1 MSSLVVLK
9 NKTAAKYKLSN
20 RRPSASAVEKH
31 WMPHGPFGSNKTV
44 TSVMLRHGTQNKG
57 QYGFATN
64 DTAGRSLRYIGK
76 TSAMSAVRTP
86 FRGVN
91 PVGHGGFSGQY
102 YNPPTN
108 EFTSGFESRMYIRG
122 NQHKYKNPALLSSK
136 EMVKRRFGWLKH
148 QYHVKNS
155 QSSLCRKPVALN
167 IPSHGEFIS
176 HLHQKT
182 LCRNDVNDVNDIN
195 ARNTKGHSVKTH
207 GDHIM
212 RLQKKAR
219 CPEPDAQPEDIN

>member
-1 MSSLVVLK
+1 MLK
-9 NKTAAKYKLSN
+9 NKTAAKHKLSN
-20 RRPSASAVEKH
+20 RRPHTSAVEKH

-44 TSVMLRHGTQNKG
+44 TSVMLHHGIQNKG

-102 YNPPTN
+102 YNPPIN
-108 EFTSGFESRMYIRG
+108 EFTSGFESRLYVRG
-122 NQHKYKNPALLSSK
+122 NQYKYKNPALLSSK
-136 EMVKRRFGWLKH
+136 AMINRRFGWLKH
-148 QYHVKNS
+148 QYHLKKS
-155 QSSLCRKPVALN
+155 QDEPISLCRKSVALN

-182 LCRNDVNDVNDIN
+182 LCSNDDFRG
-195 ARNTKGHSVKTH
+195 AHPVKTH
-207 GDHIM
+207 GDYII
-212 RLQKKAR
+212 RLQKR
-219 CPEPDAQPEDIN
+219 CIKDKE

>member
-9 NKTAAKYKLSN
+9 NKTAAKHKLSN
-20 RRPSASAVEKH
+20 RRPSASEVEKH
-31 WMPHGPFGSNKTV
+31 WMPHGPFGPETTV
-44 TSVMLRHGTQNKG
+44 NSFMLRDGTQNRG
-57 QYGFATN
+57 QHGFATN
-64 DTAGRSLRYIGK
+64 NTTGRSLRYIGK
-76 TSAMSAVRTP
+76 TSAMSSVRTP

-102 YNPPTN
+102 YNPPIN
-108 EFTSGFESRMYIRG
+108 EFTSGIESRIYVRG
-122 NQHKYKNPALLSSK
+122 NQYKYKNPALLSSK
-136 EMVKRRFGWLKH
+136 AMINRRFGWLKH
-148 QYHVKNS
+148 QYHLKKP
-155 QSSLCRKPVALN
+155 QDEPISSLCRKSVALN

-182 LCRNDVNDVNDIN
+182 LCSNDVNDVNDIN

-212 RLQKKAR
+212 RLQKNCIKDK
-219 CPEPDAQPEDIN
+219 E